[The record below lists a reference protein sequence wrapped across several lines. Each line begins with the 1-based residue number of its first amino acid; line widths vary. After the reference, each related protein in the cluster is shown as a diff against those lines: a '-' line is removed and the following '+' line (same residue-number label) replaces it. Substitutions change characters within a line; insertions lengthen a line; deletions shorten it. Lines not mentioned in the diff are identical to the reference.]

1 MGAIKLWAMTSQE
14 FRLAAKWF
22 KAIARFMLLQ
32 TAAILFLSTTAIA
45 AEKPT
50 SSEMAQARNYVLAAC
65 IMDRYAGTPI
75 ATEADAWAGGLVEN
89 GSLSAE
95 SYTALAQLAKSA
107 PAPGVTQ
114 NGMQMRLQSCI
125 DFINSNELAMRLKK
139 TLRR

>member
-1 MGAIKLWAMTSQE
+1 MVAIKLWAIKPQE
-14 FRLAAKWF
+14 FRLTAKWF
-22 KAIARFMLLQ
+22 KAIARFMLLP

-65 IMDRYAGTPI
+65 IMERYAGTPI

-107 PAPGVTQ
+107 PAPGITQ
-114 NGMQMRLQSCI
+114 NGIPMRLQSCVE
-125 DFINSNELAMRLKK
+125 FINSREFAMRLKS